1 MIRKS
6 IITSFLCLAA
16 IISAMAQQSRFPQ
29 EVSVGASFGMNFSS
43 VSFNPKVYTKMK
55 QGYNA
60 GLVLRWNTEKNLGL
74 QTELNFSQQGW
85 DEEFEEHPTYKYS
98 RTINYF
104 EIPFFTHIYFGSNK
118 FKFYFNLGPKIGYA
132 FSEKTETNPNET
144 NTNAGSN
151 EQHNMAIQKKFDWGL
166 CGGPGLELRTSIG
179 YFLLEGRYYYALG
192 DIYGSR
198 KSDYFNKS
206 SSQVISARIIYLLPI
221 RK

>member
-1 MIRKS
+1 MIRKIT
-6 IITSFLCLAA
+6 IISFLCLAV
-16 IISAMAQQSRFPQ
+16 ITGITAQKKFVQ
-29 EVSVGASFGMNFSS
+29 EITVGASFGMNFSS

-55 QGYNA
+55 QGYNG

-85 DEEFEEHPTYKYS
+85 DEQFDEHPTYKYT
-98 RTINYF
+98 RTINYL

-118 FKFYFNLGPKIGYA
+118 FKFYVNMGPKVGFAIG
-132 FSEKTETNPNET
+132 EKTDLNPDEKNL
-144 NTNAGSN
+144 NAGAN
-151 EQHNMAIQKKFDWGL
+151 NQHDMAIQKKFDWGL
-166 CGGPGLELRTSIG
+166 CGGPGIELRTGIG

-192 DIYGSR
+192 DIFNNR

-206 SSQVISARIIYLLPI
+206 ASQVISARLIYLLPI

>member
-1 MIRKS
+1 M
-6 IITSFLCLAA
+6 CLAV

-104 EIPFFTHIYFGSNK
+104 EIPFFTHIYFGSNR

-132 FSEKTETNPNET
+132 FSEKTETNRTRRIRTPAPMS
-144 NTNAGSN
+144 NTTWPSRKN
-151 EQHNMAIQKKFDWGL
+151 
-166 CGGPGLELRTSIG
+166 SIG
-179 YFLLEGRYYYALG
+179 DCVVVRGLNCVPA
-192 DIYGSR
+192 S
-198 KSDYFNKS
+198 
-206 SSQVISARIIYLLPI
+206 VISCWKDAIIMRWVIFTAAAKAITSTNRPAR
-221 RK
+221 

>member
-1 MIRKS
+1 M
-6 IITSFLCLAA
+6 CLAV

-104 EIPFFTHIYFGSNK
+104 EIPFFTHIYFGSNR

-151 EQHNMAIQKKFDWGL
+151 EQHNMAIQKN
-166 CGGPGLELRTSIG
+166 SIG
-179 YFLLEGRYYYALG
+179 DCVVVRGLNCVPA
-192 DIYGSR
+192 S
-198 KSDYFNKS
+198 
-206 SSQVISARIIYLLPI
+206 VISCWKDAIIMRWVIFTAVAKAITSTNRPAR
-221 RK
+221 

>member
-1 MIRKS
+1 MIRKIT
-6 IITSFLCLAA
+6 IISFLCLTV
-16 IISAMAQQSRFPQ
+16 ITGITAQKKFAQ
-29 EVSVGASFGMNFSS
+29 EITVGASFGMNFSS

-55 QGYNA
+55 QGYNG

-85 DEEFEEHPTYKYS
+85 DEQFDEHPTYKYT
-98 RTINYF
+98 RTINYL

-118 FKFYFNLGPKIGYA
+118 FKFYVNMGPRVGFAIG
-132 FSEKTETNPNET
+132 EKTDLNPDEKNQ
-144 NTNAGSN
+144 NAGAN
-151 EQHNMAIQKKFDWGL
+151 NQHDMAIQKKFDWGL
-166 CGGPGLELRTSIG
+166 CGGPGIELRTGIG

-192 DIYGSR
+192 DIFNNR

-206 SSQVISARIIYLLPI
+206 ASQVISARLIYLLPI

>member
-1 MIRKS
+1 MIKKS
-6 IITSFLCLAA
+6 IITSFLCLAV

-98 RTINYF
+98 LSLI
-104 EIPFFTHIYFGSNK
+104 HI
-118 FKFYFNLGPKIGYA
+118 
-132 FSEKTETNPNET
+132 
-144 NTNAGSN
+144 
-151 EQHNMAIQKKFDWGL
+151 
-166 CGGPGLELRTSIG
+166 
-179 YFLLEGRYYYALG
+179 
-192 DIYGSR
+192 
-198 KSDYFNKS
+198 
-206 SSQVISARIIYLLPI
+206 
-221 RK
+221 